1 MNNEITRQAYEH
13 NSEQGL
19 AAWEDFI
26 NNETNKPMKLTT
38 ELLMKLINDNKDT
51 EYGKKYDFANIHSVE
66 DYDDH
71 WLDKP
76 EVWFQY
82 AVC

>member
-26 NNETNKPMKLTT
+26 NNETNKPMELTT
-38 ELLMKLINDNKDT
+38 EILPIYIQLRNIR
-51 EYGKKYDFANIHSVE
+51 KKYLLLYMTTLHLISNV
-66 DYDDH
+66 
-71 WLDKP
+71 
-76 EVWFQY
+76 
-82 AVC
+82 